1 MCGTTNKDNKQRQ
14 QTKATDKGNK
24 KDNTKD
30 NTNGKQLKAANVA
43 TRKGQ
48 FQRTTEF
55 LEIEGSFYLAYFKDD
70 CLDCCCFLVMNRL
83 PGLIFHTNMR
93 MLMKMMAITM
103 TMLMTTMMRGPGEA
117 LE

>member
-1 MCGTTNKDNKQRQ
+1 MAMCGTTNKDNKQRQ

-48 FQRTTEF
+48 FQRTT
-55 LEIEGSFYLAYFKDD
+55 EIEGSFYLAYFKDD